1 MFIQNLQ
8 KYLKLKNDNFLQIIV
23 HNLWLNDTIK
33 EAIDAKR
40 IHHQLVPM
48 RVDYEKDLEEVYKFF
63 SNHIKIDKC

>member
-1 MFIQNLQ
+1 MLIQNLK

-48 RVDYEKDLEEVYKFF
+48 RVDYEKDLEEV
-63 SNHIKIDKC
+63 